1 MDILLAIGLLHIVS
15 GLVWAAGVV
24 VLSLIL
30 LAARRDEDATLRA
43 LPETATLARRVLR
56 PAILVATL
64 SGLVLA
70 AEGGLLTEA
79 WVVLSTALALGALV
93 AEAMV
98 IGPACRRAHG
108 MPRGAALV
116 RGRQALGQ
124 AGLGLGAQ
132 AAAIGLAILTPGW
145 GGAAILAGLAVCLAL
160 VAALW
165 REAGAGAPLPR

>member
-1 MDILLAIGLLHIVS
+1 MDILLVIGLLHVVA

-24 VLSLIL
+24 VLALIL
-30 LAARRDEDATLRA
+30 LAARHDEDATLRA
-43 LPETATLARRVLR
+43 LPETAHLARRVLR

-93 AEAMV
+93 AEATV
-98 IGPACRRAHG
+98 IGPACRQARG

-124 AGLGLGAQ
+124 AGLDLGAQ

-145 GGAAILAGLAVCLAL
+145 GGAAILAGLVACLVLATAL
-160 VAALW
+160 L
-165 REAGAGAPLPR
+165 REAEAEESRPA